1 MAPPS
6 AGTSLL
12 DRVPATCRRRH
23 FSRHTVL
30 SFPTHLLQDGESLR
44 RIQELLGHE
53 HLKTTKKCLHVLE
66 QSGEDIDSPPTLSPT
81 NSVEALRQRRNEL
94 QRHTGCFTF
103 AKKDLMTPPS

>member
-6 AGTSLL
+6 VGTSLL
-12 DRVPATCRRRH
+12 DRVLATCRRRH

-66 QSGEDIDSPPTLSPT
+66 QSGEDVPRHSRQRIA
-81 NSVEALRQRRNEL
+81 EALRQKRNEL